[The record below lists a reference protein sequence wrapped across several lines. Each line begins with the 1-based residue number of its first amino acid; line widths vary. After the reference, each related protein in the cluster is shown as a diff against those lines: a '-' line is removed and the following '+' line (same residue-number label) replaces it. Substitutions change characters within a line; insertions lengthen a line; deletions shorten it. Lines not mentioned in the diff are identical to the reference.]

1 MHKKESSP
9 MVTVFIPCYNA
20 GRFISETID
29 SILAQT
35 YQDFEILI
43 IDDGSTDNS
52 SEILNKYAEEDE
64 RIRILKN
71 KRNRG
76 VGYTRNRGVREA
88 KGKYL
93 AIMDADDI
101 SVPFRLEKEV
111 QYLEKHQSV
120 GAVSGCMQVIN
131 ERGRK
136 IGEPLIVAYGA
147 REVRA
152 RLFFRNVIV
161 NSASMYRLN
170 IVKSHNIKYKD
181 DYHGVE
187 DYMFWCMLINYT
199 DIVVLGECFVY
210 YRIVNSS
217 LTSTNVRKYN
227 AVRLKCINEI
237 HQYMLKKNGFYINNL
252 SVHYCLPQYAEMPL
266 KGGVKNTI
274 VVFGFFT
281 LILVQAK
288 LMKKSYYPE
297 MKEFVVITMKKVL
310 SETLCS

>member
-1 MHKKESSP
+1 MNSP

-20 GRFISETID
+20 GKFISETID
-29 SILAQT
+29 SILVQT

-52 SEILNKYAEEDE
+52 SEILNRYAKKDE

-76 VGYTRNRGVREA
+76 IGYTRNRGVREA
-88 KGKYL
+88 RGKYF

-101 SVPFRLEKEV
+101 SVSVRLEKEV
-111 QYLEKHQSV
+111 QYLEKTPSV
-120 GAVSGCMQVIN
+120 GAVSGCMHMIN
-131 ERGRK
+131 EQGRE
-136 IGEPLIVAYGA
+136 IGEPLIAAYGA

-152 RLFFRNVIV
+152 RMFFENPVV
-161 NSASMYRLN
+161 NSASMCRLD
-170 IVKSHNIKYKD
+170 IVRSHNIRYKD

-187 DYMFWCMLINYT
+187 DYMFWCKLINYT

-217 LTSTNVRKYN
+217 LTATNIRKYN
-227 AVRLKCINEI
+227 AARLKCINEI
-237 HQYMLKKNGFYINNL
+237 HRYMLKKNGFHINNL
-252 SVHYCLPQYAEMPL
+252 FIHYCLPQYAEMPL

-274 VVFGFFT
+274 VMFVFFMQM
-281 LILVQAK
+281 LVQAK
-288 LMKKSYYPE
+288 LMKKSYYSE
-297 MKEFVVITMKKVL
+297 MKEFVVIAMKKML